1 MLQDLLSSGE
11 TDKLSACRAHKDH
24 LNMHLP
30 VNIGDFSDFSCSL
43 DHVLNA
49 GEAVTGVRSEP
60 PGFRH
65 FPIGYGGRSSSIV
78 PSGAGIRRPLG
89 QFRGPEGVYFG
100 PSKAVDFELEVA
112 CVIGKPSEMGTPVLA
127 DEAEDHI
134 FGFVLLNDW
143 SGRLEGPPC
152 LFLS

>member
-1 MLQDLLSSGE
+1 
-11 TDKLSACRAHKDH
+11 
-24 LNMHLP
+24 MHLP
-30 VNIGDFSDFSCSL
+30 VDIGDFSDFSCSL

-49 GEAVTGVRSEP
+49 GEAAMGVRSEP

-65 FPIGYGGRSSSIV
+65 FPIGYGGRASSIV
-78 PSGAGIRRPLG
+78 PSGESIPRPLG
-89 QFRGPEGVYFG
+89 QFRSPEGVCFG

-112 CVIGKPSEMGTPVLA
+112 CVIGKPSAMGTPVPA

-143 SGRLEGPPC
+143 SGTA
-152 LFLS
+152 